1 MPESNNYSTARDTI
15 TAYVKACQAADVE
28 SLRGLFSHAAVM
40 SGFYQGEFYI
50 GSPEPFFD
58 EVQGNPVP
66 ADSGHDYRGVITS
79 TEIVG
84 DIANVTLREREY
96 MGSNF
101 TNLFHL
107 AIIDGA
113 WLIVSKAY
121 VDE

>member
-1 MPESNNYSTARDTI
+1 MPESNNYVAARDTI
-15 TAYVKACQAADVE
+15 SAYVKACEAADAE
-28 SLRGLFSHAAVM
+28 SLRGLFSHAVVM
-40 SGFYQGEFYI
+40 SGFYI